1 MLAHDTPVTIIKT
14 TILPEYG
21 IDYTRSGFATMLIE
35 YIIPTD
41 QQIQQFPNCQHSCYT
56 QRLVTDPLESTMG
69 HILEVRDDDHRL
81 DRYSTVRI
89 TRKTLATE
97 FEAIKSPYSTK
108 LPRKYNISHIFG
120 LCICFVDVRVT
131 S

>member
-56 QRLVTDPLESTMG
+56 RRHVTDPLESTMA
-69 HILEVRDDDHRL
+69 HILEVRDDDH
-81 DRYSTVRI
+81 
-89 TRKTLATE
+89 
-97 FEAIKSPYSTK
+97 
-108 LPRKYNISHIFG
+108 
-120 LCICFVDVRVT
+120 
-131 S
+131 